1 MTWVC
6 VFINYLNPFYLFF
19 YSSNLENGAKS
30 VVTGTLYFRKD
41 MSIVELDTIFTTGK
55 MQYNELQLPN
65 NISNF
70 GFSERSINT
79 INNTVVAST

>member
-1 MTWVC
+1 MGLYF
-6 VFINYLNPFYLFF
+6 FINYLNPFYLFF

-30 VVTGTLYFRKD
+30 VVTLYFRKD
-41 MSIVELDTIFTTGK
+41 MSIVKLDTIFTTGK
-55 MQYNELQLPN
+55 MQYNEMQLPN
-65 NISNF
+65 NISIF